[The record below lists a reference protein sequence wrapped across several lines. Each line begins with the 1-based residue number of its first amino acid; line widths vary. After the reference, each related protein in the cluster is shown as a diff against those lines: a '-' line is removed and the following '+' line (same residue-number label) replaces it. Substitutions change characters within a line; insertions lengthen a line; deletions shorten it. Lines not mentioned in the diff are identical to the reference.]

1 MGRDL
6 KLFFQY
12 VTPSMAGMLIAG
24 IYSIVDTFFVGIA
37 LHEPGLAAVTLT
49 WPITMLV
56 FAFGDMIGT
65 GAAIIIAQKR
75 GAGDNSAAD
84 HAFSG
89 MIGLELAAGILLPL
103 AVIPCTKP
111 LLTALGAT
119 PELLPGAFAYTA
131 IFIGGGLFP
140 MLTSGLLAA
149 VRNDGHPMLAMLLVS
164 TGLISNIILDFLLVW
179 VFPFGLAGASLA
191 TIIAQAVPLALTL
204 RYFQKGKSQ
213 VRFHIGSIFP
223 KFDLLRRT
231 FINGIPTFGGQ
242 MSIGLMILFHNW
254 QALKYG
260 ALPALA
266 AYTVI
271 CTVESIGSM
280 LSTGL
285 ATGVQPVASF
295 FYGAHKHR
303 RNLRIG
309 FYGLLFSFLL
319 GIAMMI
325 VSFVACR
332 FIPWTLGLSG
342 EAAEIASRA
351 LKISAPA
358 FLALGM
364 VRVGSLFFQSTGKIF
379 AASVLIYGDTCFIL
393 PLCLFVLP
401 LFFGLD
407 GVWAAMPVSRLILF
421 LILAAFWRCYYHAP
435 ARQPEKEY
443 AG

>member
-1 MGRDL
+1 
-6 KLFFQY
+6 
-12 VTPSMAGMLIAG
+12 
-24 IYSIVDTFFVGIA
+24 
-37 LHEPGLAAVTLT
+37 
-49 WPITMLV
+49 
-56 FAFGDMIGT
+56 
-65 GAAIIIAQKR
+65 
-75 GAGDNSAAD
+75 
-84 HAFSG
+84 
-89 MIGLELAAGILLPL
+89 
-103 AVIPCTKP
+103 
-111 LLTALGAT
+111 
-119 PELLPGAFAYTA
+119 
-131 IFIGGGLFP
+131 
-140 MLTSGLLAA
+140 
-149 VRNDGHPMLAMLLVS
+149 
-164 TGLISNIILDFLLVW
+164 
-179 VFPFGLAGASLA
+179 
-191 TIIAQAVPLALTL
+191 
-204 RYFQKGKSQ
+204 
-213 VRFHIGSIFP
+213 
-223 KFDLLRRT
+223 
-231 FINGIPTFGGQ
+231 
-242 MSIGLMILFHNW
+242 
-254 QALKYG
+254 
-260 ALPALA
+260 
-266 AYTVI
+266 
-271 CTVESIGSM
+271 M

>member
-1 MGRDL
+1 
-6 KLFFQY
+6 
-12 VTPSMAGMLIAG
+12 
-24 IYSIVDTFFVGIA
+24 
-37 LHEPGLAAVTLT
+37 
-49 WPITMLV
+49 
-56 FAFGDMIGT
+56 
-65 GAAIIIAQKR
+65 
-75 GAGDNSAAD
+75 
-84 HAFSG
+84 
-89 MIGLELAAGILLPL
+89 
-103 AVIPCTKP
+103 
-111 LLTALGAT
+111 
-119 PELLPGAFAYTA
+119 
-131 IFIGGGLFP
+131 
-140 MLTSGLLAA
+140 
-149 VRNDGHPMLAMLLVS
+149 
-164 TGLISNIILDFLLVW
+164 
-179 VFPFGLAGASLA
+179 
-191 TIIAQAVPLALTL
+191 
-204 RYFQKGKSQ
+204 
-213 VRFHIGSIFP
+213 
-223 KFDLLRRT
+223 
-231 FINGIPTFGGQ
+231 

-271 CTVESIGSM
+271 CTVESIGSI
-280 LSTGL
+280 LSTDL

-325 VSFVACR
+325 ISFVACR